1 MVQQWARLQPP
12 SWCQNPGV
20 QYASSC
26 SRARLSASK
35 IIATVFWNAKD
46 MILVDLLKR
55 GSTIKAESTSI
66 VTLKLTLAFISG
78 KDLRQQISTKLEF
91 KYFCHPTK
99 EEHRLE
105 IPIPNTLRQLKP
117 THTHSGDKPAGH
129 QLAATKANNE
139 SEPILPPHGRSVVGD
154 SSTAIPTTLVMTGFS
169 RTPRLP
175 VYVLLW
181 SLGSMYAVQY
191 LERCKPL

>member
-26 SRARLSASK
+26 SRAR
-35 IIATVFWNAKD
+35 
-46 MILVDLLKR
+46 
-55 GSTIKAESTSI
+55 TSI

-91 KYFCHPTK
+91 KYFCHLAQSATK